1 MHLLIALNFQLSVW
15 LSIIGGIFLINRG
28 ELFFADASSLYGPL
42 ENNLIMAAAYLVLMQ
57 LAAWWARYTRRFRL
71 RLETLLM
78 GFVFLGVSG
87 GLQIYAQANQLPI
100 PDWLT
105 QACLYVAFSH
115 LLYFWS
121 DSMQS
126 GDDRA
131 EAR

>member
-15 LSIIGGIFLINRG
+15 LSVIGGIVLINHA
-28 ELFFADASSLYGPL
+28 EFFFADAGNLYGPL
-42 ENNLIMAAAYLVLMQ
+42 ENDLILATACLTLIQ
-57 LAAWWARYTRRFRL
+57 LAAWWARYSRRFKL

-78 GFVFLGVSG
+78 GLVFLGASG

-100 PDWLT
+100 QGWLA
-105 QACLYVAFSH
+105 QACLYAAFSH

-121 DSMQS
+121 DSLQDR
-126 GDDRA
+126 GGRA